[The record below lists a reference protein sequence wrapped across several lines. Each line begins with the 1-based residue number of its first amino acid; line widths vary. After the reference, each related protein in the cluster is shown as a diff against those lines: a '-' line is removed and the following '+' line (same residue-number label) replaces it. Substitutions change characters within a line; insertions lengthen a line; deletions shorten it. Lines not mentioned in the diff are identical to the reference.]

1 MNIKTIPEDVF
12 FKHVI
17 SYIATICDLQNL
29 KQVDK
34 YFRKNVHCHRK
45 CFCYNCGDEIK
56 GSVKCDTPKCM
67 AFYYHVNV
75 KYYTIANDPLCSL
88 SCAVSICDGLI
99 Y

>member
-34 YFRKNVHCHRK
+34 YFQENIRCHNR

-56 GSVKCDTPKCM
+56 GSNKCNVINCMVKDE
-67 AFYYHVNV
+67 HVDV
-75 KYYTIANDPLCSL
+75 KYYTVSDDPLCSL
-88 SCAVSICDGLI
+88 NCAISICDGLI

>member
-1 MNIKTIPEDVF
+1 MNNIPEDII
-12 FKHVI
+12 FKHIIPYI
-17 SYIATICDLQNL
+17 STTSDLHNL

-56 GSVKCDTPKCM
+56 GSVKCEVLNCM
-67 AFYYHVNV
+67 ASSDHVYV
-75 KYYTIANDPLCSL
+75 KYYTITDDPLCSI
-88 SCAVSICDGLI
+88 SCAIEICDGLI